1 MPGSMSGGWYKQL
14 RNIPERP
21 WFKDANVVLLYTF
34 LKATAYVADGRYRG
48 VIVRRGSCPTTRAE
62 MMEATGLSYKQVDAC
77 LRRLIGYNEILVKGY
92 NKFSIVTI
100 CDYDACDNSN
110 TLFDDY
116 EVQQRYNKGTTKDTA
131 KEQQEVQQTD
141 FTPIIYNIKEERIEE
156 DTLISPYSPYKK
168 ERENSD
174 VALEVKKRF
183 NKEFSG
189 ILPPCI
195 RLSTSTRIAVEE
207 CLRRFGLQSVDV
219 VFAQIKTEQFSLG
232 NNKTGFI
239 ANFTFIFT
247 LKNYQQYLERA
258 LLARQKQAQ
267 KPQPAV
273 AAKVLPEE
281 PVLTKEQREA
291 KRDEMRRNN
300 LLGLAEMAKNN
311 PDNRNAVWMSQ
322 LVSAY
327 ESGELARYG
336 IDWKPNNQ

>member
-1 MPGSMSGGWYKQL
+1 MSGGWYKQL

-34 LKATAYVADGRYRG
+34 LKATAYVADGKYRD

-62 MMEATGLSYKQVDAC
+62 MMEATGLSYKQVDIC

-116 EVQQRYNKGTTKDTA
+116 EEQQRYNKGTAKGTT
-131 KEQQEVQQTD
+131 KEQQKVQQSD
-141 FTPIIYNIKEERIEE
+141 FTPIIYNIKEERREE
-156 DTLISPYSPYKK
+156 DTLISNSIPYKK
-168 ERENSD
+168 ERENND
-174 VALEVKKRF
+174 VALEVKKRY
-183 NKEFSG
+183 NKEFNG
-189 ILPPCI
+189 MLPPCI

-207 CLRRFGLQSVDV
+207 CLRRFGMQSVDT
-219 VFAQIKTEQFSLG
+219 VFAQIKTEKFSLG

-258 LLARQKQAQ
+258 QLARQK
-267 KPQPAV
+267 KESHHNSSPSFGCAV
-273 AAKVLPEE
+273 AELQSPEPSPSE
-281 PVLTKEQREA
+281 KRKQLLLDWIAAEEQHPTARGQDILITA
-291 KRDEMRRNN
+291 YDN
-300 LLGLAEMAKNN
+300 GEMA
-311 PDNRNAVWMSQ
+311 
-322 LVSAY
+322 
-327 ESGELARYG
+327 ELN
-336 IDWKPNNQ
+336 IDWKPNNE

>member
-1 MPGSMSGGWYKQL
+1 MSGGWYKQL
-14 RNIPERP
+14 RNISERP

-34 LKATAYVADGRYRG
+34 LKATAYVADGKYRD

-62 MMEATGLSYKQVDAC
+62 MMEATGLSYKQVDIC

-116 EVQQRYNKGTTKDTA
+116 EEQQRYSKGTAKGTTK
-131 KEQQEVQQTD
+131 EQQKVQQSD
-141 FTPIIYNIKEERIEE
+141 FTPIIYNIKEERREE
-156 DTLISPYSPYKK
+156 DTLISNSIPYKK
-168 ERENSD
+168 EREYND
-174 VALEVKKRF
+174 VPLEVKKRY
-183 NKEFSG
+183 NNEFKG
-189 ILPPCI
+189 MLPPCV

-258 LLARQKQAQ
+258 QLARQKKEQ
-267 KPQPAV
+267 KTQQPEPQPKSNGSWLDAYMEDYNWT
-273 AAKVLPEE
+273 PE
-281 PVLTKEQREA
+281 
-291 KRDEMRRNN
+291 DNSNN
-300 LLGLAEMAKNN
+300 
-311 PDNRNAVWMSQ
+311 D
-322 LVSAY
+322 
-327 ESGELARYG
+327 
-336 IDWKPNNQ
+336 